1 MQFHRIKSRRHVLA
15 ASLSIVCAQL
25 LCTNVHAQQTKPVEL
40 DRIVVTATRTAQ
52 AEDETLASVTVID
65 REQIDR
71 LQPASLPELLR
82 GMPGIAIANNGGP
95 GKQSSVFVR
104 GASGSQVLVLVDGI
118 RIGSASAGL
127 VAFQDIPVD
136 QIERIEIARGPFS
149 SLYGSE
155 ALGGVIQ
162 IFTRRPEGAFS
173 PHASAA
179 IGSFGMRRGSAGIAG
194 KHGNGWYSITAA
206 HEETDGINACRGS
219 GTLFAGCFTDEPDDD
234 GYRNDSVSVQGGY
247 RFNDAWDAE
256 ARILRAEGSN
266 EYDGGFSNEADVVQQ
281 AAGARLRYAPDK
293 RIALTLDVAR
303 SVDESDDYKNG
314 RFVSRFDTHRDLAS
328 LQADIG
334 AGGGLYSVGF
344 DWQRDAVDG
353 RITFD
358 ETQRINRAV
367 FGQWQQDF
375 GAHSLQAS
383 LRRDDNSQFGGETTG
398 SLRWGVD
405 LNPALKLVAS
415 YGTAYRAPTF
425 NDLYFPNFSNPTLR
439 PETSRSAELAL
450 RGTHA
455 RLDWSLAAYR
465 TRADDLITF
474 DSATFLPANVA
485 RAQIRGAEATV
496 AVSIAG
502 WSFNGNLTR
511 LDPRNE
517 SAGRNFGNLLPR
529 RPSQSAR
536 LDVDRSFGAVSIGSS
551 VNAAGERYDD
561 LANRT
566 RLPGYATTDLRIG
579 YTLNDDWTMQANAA
593 NVFDREYETAAYFN
607 QPGRSYTLSLRYR
620 PAP

>member
-1 MQFHRIKSRRHVLA
+1 MQSNEMKLRRRVLVA
-15 ASLSIVCAQL
+15 ALSIACAQAYGQDDRTL
-25 LCTNVHAQQTKPVEL
+25 EL

-118 RIGSASAGL
+118 RVGSATAGL

-162 IFTRRPEGAFS
+162 IFTRRPDGAFS

-194 KHGNGWYSITAA
+194 KTGNGWYSLTAA

-219 GTLFAGCFTDEPDDD
+219 GTLFVGCFTDEPDDD
-234 GYRNDSVSVQGGY
+234 GYRNDSVSLQAGY
-247 RFNDAWDAE
+247 RFSDAWDAE

-281 AAGARLRYAPDK
+281 AGGARIRYAPDK

-303 SVDESDDYKNG
+303 SVDESDDYKDG
-314 RFVSRFDTHRDLAS
+314 RFASRFDTHRDLAS

-334 AGGGLYSVGF
+334 AGGGLYSIGF

-353 RITFD
+353 RVRFD
-358 ETQRINRAV
+358 ETRRINRAV
-367 FGQWQQDF
+367 FGQWQQAF
-375 GAHSLQAS
+375 GANNLQAS
-383 LRRDDNSQFGGETTG
+383 VRRDDNSQFGGETTG

-405 LNPALKLVAS
+405 LNKALKLVAS

-425 NDLYFPNFSNPTLR
+425 NDLYFPCCGNRNLR
-439 PETSRSAELAL
+439 PETSHSAELAL
-450 RGTHA
+450 RGAHA
-455 RLDWSLAAYR
+455 GVDWSIAAYR

-474 DSATFLPANVA
+474 DATTFLPANVA

-496 AVSIAG
+496 GVVLAG
-502 WSFNGNLTR
+502 WNLSGNITW

-517 SAGRNFGNLLPR
+517 SPGRNFDKLLPR
-529 RPSQSAR
+529 RPRQSAR
-536 LDVDRSFGAVSIGSS
+536 VDVDRSFGAFSIGTS
-551 VNAAGERYDD
+551 VNASGERYDD

-566 RLPGYATTDLRIG
+566 RLPGYATTDLRVG
-579 YTLNDDWTMQANAA
+579 YTFNNAWTLQANAA

-607 QPGRSYTLSLRYR
+607 QPGRNYTLSLRYR
-620 PAP
+620 PRP